1 MAAQASHAK
10 HKSLPLQVS
19 CGFNILAFRF
29 KARFF
34 FLSDQVTP
42 VCAKHRSMSN
52 KVLLSDLSRRDQLE
66 SDTESHNNVLG
77 CG

>member
-1 MAAQASHAK
+1 M
-10 HKSLPLQVS
+10 
-19 CGFNILAFRF
+19 
-29 KARFF
+29 
-34 FLSDQVTP
+34 P
-42 VCAKHRSMSN
+42 VCAKHRSVSN